1 MPGSSAETRRA
12 QPLLGTFVEIRTRGA
27 SPGSIERAFAAVAR
41 VHALM
46 SAQEAASDVARLRSG
61 RRGLHP
67 WTRRVL
73 ERAEEIRAGTDGL
86 FDPSACGHA
95 LDGIA
100 KGFAV
105 DRAVEILAAR
115 GAAGCVNAG
124 GDLRVFGAGFEE
136 VHVRDGNNVVRIGS
150 VRDAAVATSASAL
163 LADPRREPGK
173 RAARGVTVIAA
184 DCMTAD
190 ALTKPCLL
198 EPQRASEL
206 AGRFGAIALVHA

>member
-1 MPGSSAETRRA
+1 MRASSAETRRA
-12 QPLLGTFVEIRTRGA
+12 QPLLGTFVDIRVRRGA
-27 SPGSIERAFAAVAR
+27 EILDEAFAAVRR
-41 VHALM
+41 VHELM
-46 SAQEAASDVARLRSG
+46 SAQDPASDVARLRSG
-61 RRGLHP
+61 KRGLHA

-86 FDPSACGHA
+86 FDPAACGYA

-105 DRAVEILAAR
+105 ALAVEILEQR

-124 GDLRVFGAGFEE
+124 GDLRLFGDEFED
-136 VHVRDGNNVVRIGS
+136 VHVRHRNSLVRIGG

-163 LADPRREPGK
+163 LVDPRQGRVGAPVH
-173 RAARGVTVIAA
+173 GVTVVAA

-190 ALTKPCLL
+190 ALTKPCML
-198 EPQRASEL
+198 EPRRAGEF
-206 AGRFGAIALVHA
+206 AARFGGIALVHA